1 MENLHDLSYS
11 QKQFTLRLIRLQTT
25 SVVLKCFE
33 KIVQHNLLDLTKG
46 MQDPFQFEYKPNR
59 SIDDTILTLLHNTF
73 LHANN
78 PKSYVRILFADF
90 SSAFNTIKPYHLAK
104 KLVRLNICPK
114 LVIWIINFL
123 SHRKQLVRFKGV
135 LSGERSISTG
145 VPQGCVLSPVLFT
158 LYTNDCTGTE
168 NTIFIK
174 YSDDTTIVDLSNSIP
189 HYIEEVETFTT
200 WCKDNVLDLNVTET
214 KELLIVFRK
223 QPPAVSPITID
234 GAIVERVEKYKYL
247 GIGGGIATVYKST
260 LGSNITFKT
269 NFDFTH
275 TSFEVVQASITLQH
289 NTLHFF
295 CLYRPP
301 PNRRNNLTDS
311 MFTEQLPDLLDYVN
325 SLPGFVCLVGD
336 MNIHFDN
343 PLQSLTKQTLSTLSL
358 YDLVQVINKP
368 THRCGHI
375 IDWVIVRPDDDIHR
389 KSTVTDSLE
398 SDHYCTKSY
407 FNISVE
413 KPSTLYRTVR
423 NIANI
428 DRPSFIAELSSVSE
442 FSSVENANQFCDFL
456 RTVLDK
462 HAPPSL
468 RKVITHSS
476 SPWFESIRDELFIAK
491 RERRQAER
499 KWMNTKLIIF
509 KDLYRQAK
517 HKVSKLVHTA
527 KCKFYTERIALA
539 SSSKELHQIVNTL
552 SNRHPP
558 KILPTIYPSAD
569 LPSIF
574 IKHFTNKVEKLRAN
588 IASEHVT
595 STLVT
600 GTTAATFSSFEK
612 VSQLTVK
619 ECILSSAPKS
629 CELDPIP
636 SKLLIECLDSILPSL
651 TDLFNSSL
659 ASGIF
664 PQCFKSALVT
674 PILKKRCLDHNDLNN
689 YRPVSNLCFIAKILE
704 KLVLSQVSSY
714 LNSHNLYNTCQSA
727 YRPGHSTET
736 ALLKVVNDLFLSL
749 NKGNISVLA
758 LLDFS
763 SAFDTIDHTILVHR
777 LHTDFGFT
785 DTVLQWFSSYLTDRT
800 HYVSLCNHCSD
811 FAPVHSGVPQGSVLG
826 PILFTMYIK
835 PLSAIIDSH
844 SIIHH
849 SFADDLQLQMS
860 APPDRISELLH
871 SMQSCISDVKA
882 WATVNMLR
890 LNDSKTELMLVT
902 SKRSKHLHN
911 LPTSITIGNAQI
923 PFKQSVKNLG
933 FTLDCH
939 LTMNAHVSNIAR
951 TCYFELRRLAYI
963 RRFLTSTATATLVS
977 AFVLSRIDYCNSLLF
992 GSTLDVTSHL
1002 QRIQNY
1008 AARVILRLP
1017 MSSRITIHLKSLHWL
1032 PVKVRSTYKIAC
1044 LCYHCHSSTA
1054 PSYVTD
1060 MLHKKTLHTRN
1071 TRSSSY
1077 TMPLLNRPAHSKAT
1091 LGDRSFSFA
1100 SSSVWN
1106 SIPNDVKCAPSLSSF
1121 KSRLKTYLFRSVYKD

>member
-1 MENLHDLSYS
+1 M
-11 QKQFTLRLIRLQTT
+11 T
-25 SVVLKCFE
+25 
-33 KIVQHNLLDLTKG
+33 
-46 MQDPFQFEYKPNR
+46 
-59 SIDDTILTLLHNTF
+59 
-73 LHANN
+73 
-78 PKSYVRILFADF
+78 
-90 SSAFNTIKPYHLAK
+90 
-104 KLVRLNICPK
+104 
-114 LVIWIINFL
+114 
-123 SHRKQLVRFKGV
+123 
-135 LSGERSISTG
+135 
-145 VPQGCVLSPVLFT
+145 
-158 LYTNDCTGTE
+158 
-168 NTIFIK
+168 
-174 YSDDTTIVDLSNSIP
+174 
-189 HYIEEVETFTT
+189 
-200 WCKDNVLDLNVTET
+200 
-214 KELLIVFRK
+214 
-223 QPPAVSPITID
+223 
-234 GAIVERVEKYKYL
+234 
-247 GIGGGIATVYKST
+247 
-260 LGSNITFKT
+260 
-269 NFDFTH
+269 
-275 TSFEVVQASITLQH
+275 
-289 NTLHFF
+289 
-295 CLYRPP
+295 
-301 PNRRNNLTDS
+301 
-311 MFTEQLPDLLDYVN
+311 
-325 SLPGFVCLVGD
+325 
-336 MNIHFDN
+336 
-343 PLQSLTKQTLSTLSL
+343 
-358 YDLVQVINKP
+358 
-368 THRCGHI
+368 
-375 IDWVIVRPDDDIHR
+375 
-389 KSTVTDSLE
+389 
-398 SDHYCTKSY
+398 
-407 FNISVE
+407 
-413 KPSTLYRTVR
+413 
-423 NIANI
+423 
-428 DRPSFIAELSSVSE
+428 
-442 FSSVENANQFCDFL
+442 
-456 RTVLDK
+456 
-462 HAPPSL
+462 
-468 RKVITHSS
+468 
-476 SPWFESIRDELFIAK
+476 
-491 RERRQAER
+491 
-499 KWMNTKLIIF
+499 
-509 KDLYRQAK
+509 
-517 HKVSKLVHTA
+517 
-527 KCKFYTERIALA
+527 
-539 SSSKELHQIVNTL
+539 
-552 SNRHPP
+552 HPP

-574 IKHFTNKVEKLRAN
+574 IKHFTNKAEKLRAN
-588 IASEHVT
+588 IASEQVT
-595 STLVT
+595 TTLVT

-619 ECILSSAPKS
+619 ECILNSAPKS

-636 SKLLIECLDSILPSL
+636 SKLLIECLDYILPSL

-749 NKGNISVLA
+749 NKGNISLLA

-811 FAPVHSGVPQGSVLG
+811 FAHVHSGVPQGSVLG
-826 PILFTMYIK
+826 PMLFTMYIK

-871 SMQSCISDVKA
+871 SMQSCICDVKA
-882 WATVNMLR
+882 WATANTLK

-923 PFKQSVKNLG
+923 PFKHSVKNLG

-951 TCYFELRRLAYI
+951 TCYFELRRLASI

-992 GSTLDVTSHL
+992 GSTNDVTSHL

-1008 AARVILRLP
+1008 AARVIFRLP
-1017 MSSRITIHLKSLHWL
+1017 MSSSITIHLQSLHWL

-1044 LCYHCHSSTA
+1044 LCYHCHSSTT

-1060 MLHKKTLHTRN
+1060 MLHKKPLHTRN

-1106 SIPNDVKCAPSLSSF
+1106 SIPNDVRCAPSISSF
-1121 KSRLKTYLFRSVYKD
+1121 KSRLKTYLFRSVYID